1 MRQYLSS
8 LVVIVLGVACGGTTD
23 TGSEGD
29 AGSASGG
36 SSHAGTNQ
44 GGSSSAGAAGR
55 ASAGRGSGGS
65 SAGSVGTAGS
75 GGTLIIGIAGTGTG
89 GTGIVNPKCPAHK
102 PMGMCSADDAG
113 TACEYEPG
121 SGCLCYPTTPGSFTF
136 CQKVDPNCVFMAPA
150 AAGAGGV
157 SAKIALPP
165 HEVCSCLAS
174 AWSCTFGI

>member
-8 LVVIVLGVACGGTTD
+8 LVVVVLGVACGGTTD

-44 GGSSSAGAAGR
+44 GGS
-55 ASAGRGSGGS
+55 ASAGVAGKTSAGNSSGGS
-65 SAGSVGTAGS
+65 SAGSVGTAGT
-75 GGTLIIGIAGTGTG
+75 GGTLIIGIAGTGAG
-89 GTGIVNPKCPAHK
+89 GTGTVNPKCPAHM

-113 TACEYEPG
+113 IACQYEAG
-121 SGCLCYPTTPGSFTF
+121 SGCLCYPSAPGTFTP
-136 CQKVDPNCVFMAPA
+136 CQKVDPTCVFMAS
-150 AAGAGGV
+150 AGAGGV

-165 HEVCSCLAS
+165 HQVCSCVAS
-174 AWSCTFGI
+174 AWSCPFN